1 MKGLIFKEIYIS
13 RKRCYISAATYISL
27 LIMCIL
33 VKLSAVHGNLRLL
46 DAEAVRHVE
55 NVTFYLAVF
64 GLLIAMAGVV
74 VNNAETDKITRWDI
88 FRRTIPFT
96 EKQIVGAVYISNAI
110 TLGIALAVHTL
121 VSLVVCTVFDIK
133 FEPWFLSV
141 FLAFCLLVYLIN
153 AFSLFC
159 QYRFR
164 DPKRA
169 KLVYSAVLFV
179 IYFGICIALYAA
191 LAMTAPGEDP
201 VKTEKFLKD
210 TGSSILSF
218 IKNYSWVIPAVCA
231 ALTAVL
237 FFVSVRACKR
247 PADDGKP
254 PKQND
259 DRSKRNFFRKLRT
272 AAEGDDN

>member
-13 RKRCYISAATYISL
+13 RKRFYITAASYISL

-33 VKLSAVHGNLRLL
+33 VKLSAAHGNLHLL
-46 DAEAVRHVE
+46 DANAVRYVE

-64 GLLIAMAGVV
+64 GLLMALSGFI
-74 VNNAETDKITRWDI
+74 VNNAEADKTTRWDI
-88 FRRTIPFT
+88 YRRTIPFT
-96 EKQIVGAVYISNAI
+96 EKHIVGAVYMSNFI
-110 TLGIALAVHTL
+110 TLGTALVVHTF
-121 VSLVVCTVFDIK
+121 VSLIVCAVFDIR
-133 FEPWFLSV
+133 FETWYIFA
-141 FLAFCLLVYLIN
+141 FLAFGLIVFLIN
-153 AFSLFC
+153 AFNIFC

-191 LAMTAPGEDP
+191 FAINAPGEDP

-210 TGSSILSF
+210 TGLSLIGF
-218 IKNYSWVIPAVCA
+218 LKSYSWIIPIVCVV
-231 ALTAVL
+231 LIAVL
-237 FFVSVRACKR
+237 FVVSVKDCAR
-247 PADDGKP
+247 PADADKP
-254 PKQND
+254 TKPKYEN
-259 DRSKRNFFRKLRT
+259 SNRNFFGKLKA